1 MKTIISRTSKAFL
14 ILLTFVCAFGF
25 FFTNKAFASWD
36 WKASF
41 KKASMTDFQVERQ
54 NKSLEPFFSF
64 KKGKISVYHSQ
75 NNNIKDYK
83 EIFSFNKRNKQQQE
97 LQLKKLKINFP
108 VLSTKKTIT
117 NQEIPYLLDFFNQEY
132 KEITK
137 EEIIYTDCDIAPN
150 SQKGISYIICLIG
163 KDNFTLNK
171 LNQII
176 SVSLS
181 NENRSNY
188 DIAPIDRTKI
198 TSDSWNNEKEAINSN
213 SQSLL
218 EISTN
223 TYSYRILPNRIVES
237 QNNNDYIFY
246 PFNSVTFDLIP
257 NGVPSFKD
265 NGNQVNYYTISN
277 VVFSEE

>member
-1 MKTIISRTSKAFL
+1 ML
-14 ILLTFVCAFGF
+14 ICVFCF
-25 FFTNKAFASWD
+25 FFVGKTYATWD
-36 WKASF
+36 WKSSF
-41 KKASMTDFQVERQ
+41 RKSSVINDTVKNRK
-54 NKSLEPFFSF
+54 KSLQSLFSF
-64 KKGKISVYHSQ
+64 TKGKSSVYNNQ
-75 NNNIKDYK
+75 NNSIK
-83 EIFSFNKRNKQQQE
+83 IFEGIFDFNKTNQKRQE
-97 LQLKKLKINFP
+97 VQLKKLKISFP
-108 VLSTKKTIT
+108 EVPANKTID
-117 NQEIPYLLDFFNQEY
+117 QGEIPYMFSFFNQEY
-132 KEITK
+132 KEITRD
-137 EEIIYTDCDIAPN
+137 EIICADCEKTFNKLEGKD
-150 SQKGISYIICLIG
+150 YIICLVG
-163 KDNFTLNK
+163 KENLINNK

-176 SVSLS
+176 SVSVSLKKG
-181 NENRSNY
+181 ENYN
-188 DIAPIDRTKI
+188 IAPIDRTKI
-198 TSDSWNNEKEAINSN
+198 TSDSWNNATEAINSN